1 MEPIVIRR
9 ATLYDLFQIEALGR
23 RGLEEAG
30 QLYPAYDL
38 PHMLKG
44 FIDSIAAGLVF
55 VATERVDERRERIVG
70 ALIVS
75 ITAWPQAPNV
85 SMLENEHLYVL
96 PDYRARATESGTPVG
111 TALINILTEM
121 ADTAGVPVLFKQTF
135 GGDRVE
141 ARARLAER
149 QGFETI
155 GTYHIYTPKPK
166 TEQSE
171 AA

>member
-1 MEPIVIRR
+1 MEPISIRR
-9 ATLYDLFQIEALGR
+9 ASLYDLFQIEALGR

-44 FIDSIAAGLVF
+44 FIDSISAGLVF
-55 VATERVDERRERIVG
+55 VAVDGDKVVG
-70 ALIVS
+70 ALVVTIS
-75 ITAWPQAPNV
+75 AWPQAPQV

-96 PDYRARATESGTPVG
+96 PEYRARATESGTSVG
-111 TALINILTEM
+111 DALIDILTRM
-121 ADTAGVPVLFKQTF
+121 ADTAGVPVLFRQTF
-135 GGDRVE
+135 GGDRVD

-149 QGFETI
+149 KGLTTI
-155 GTYHIYTPKPK
+155 GSYHIYMPKPK
-166 TEQSE
+166 ADQSE

>member
-1 MEPIVIRR
+1 MEPIVIR
-9 ATLYDLFQIEALGR
+9 AASLYDLFQIEALGR

-55 VATERVDERRERIVG
+55 VATEHLDERHEKIVG
-70 ALIVS
+70 ALI
-75 ITAWPQAPNV
+75 ITISAWPQAPKV

-111 TALINILTEM
+111 TALINILTQM
-121 ADTAGVPVLFKQTF
+121 ADVAGVPVLFRQTF

-149 QGFETI
+149 KGFATI
-155 GTYHIYTPKPK
+155 GSYHIYMPKPK
-166 TEQSE
+166 DDAQE